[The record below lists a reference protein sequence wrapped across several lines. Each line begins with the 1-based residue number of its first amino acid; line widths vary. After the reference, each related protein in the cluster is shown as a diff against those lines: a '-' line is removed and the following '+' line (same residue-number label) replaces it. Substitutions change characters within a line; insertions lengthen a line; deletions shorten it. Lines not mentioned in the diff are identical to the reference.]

1 MVSIKTSRFVTY
13 KALETT
19 HRSKPFLDLVN
30 SKTWK
35 NFLVDTLDSYR
46 FNIAIIPN
54 SMEFRPDLIA
64 NAAYGSVNLW
74 WLICTANSII
84 DPNTELVA
92 GKEIKLPII

>member
-1 MVSIKTSRFVTY
+1 MVSLKNSRFVAY

-19 HRSKPFLDLVN
+19 HRDKPFLDLVN
-30 SKTWK
+30 SKQWK
-35 NFLVDTLDSYR
+35 HFLVDTLENYN
-46 FNIAIIPN
+46 FNIAVVPT
-54 SMEFRPDLIA
+54 SMEFRPDLIS

-74 WLICTANSII
+74 WLICTANNIM